1 MGLLSRLS
9 AVNLNADKSSF
20 DAFLKKFNIDC
31 IFELKYYS
39 YYYFCSKSF
48 GLDADS
54 ILQSNSSKDFWDG
67 LITKEH
73 EIFNFFK
80 ADNSIAPFL
89 QLFSQ
94 EQRDTLEAISI
105 YKYSE
110 DSILV
115 LCNKPL
121 SDEIISGYPLV
132 KEEAHPRLSQIQAH
146 IDQKD
151 KINLFSIDFTES
163 VENIG
168 EEKLKNNESLK
179 IEYEKVLYNELFTRL
194 QFYFSSPS
202 AVARTSKSAANILF
216 ISKSEISQDLI
227 LSQLIKLFSKVTGAS
242 AELISFNFL
251 GQSHSITE
259 IKEFLKVI

>member
-1 MGLLSRLS
+1 M
-9 AVNLNADKSSF
+9 
-20 DAFLKKFNIDC
+20 
-31 IFELKYYS
+31 
-39 YYYFCSKSF
+39 
-48 GLDADS
+48 
-54 ILQSNSSKDFWDG
+54 
-67 LITKEH
+67 
-73 EIFNFFK
+73 
-80 ADNSIAPFL
+80 
-89 QLFSQ
+89 
-94 EQRDTLEAISI
+94 
-105 YKYSE
+105 
-110 DSILV
+110 
-115 LCNKPL
+115 
-121 SDEIISGYPLV
+121 

-146 IDQKD
+146 IDQQD
-151 KINLFSIDFTES
+151 RLNLFSIDFTES

-202 AVARTSKSAANILF
+202 AVARTSKSAANVLF